1 MFSVSVSESFSN
13 FGPLMP
19 HLANIDMSDELGF
32 CQDFA
37 FDALAD
43 FDAFEKSDPG
53 SEIPATLGPLEVMGH
68 KPDSDGN
75 LQSLGGGTVHVE
87 ALALCSVLI

>member
-1 MFSVSVSESFSN
+1 MECVDVLSVSVSESFSN

-19 HLANIDMSDELGF
+19 HLVNMDMSEELGF
-32 CQDFA
+32 CQDFS
-37 FDALAD
+37 FDTLAD
-43 FDAFEKSDPG
+43 FDTLEKSDPG

-75 LQSLGGGTVHVE
+75 LQADQSLGGGT
-87 ALALCSVLI
+87 